1 MSTTTHIDN
10 NLVNSTM
17 SNTRYP
23 TIDSLSTITI
33 SNTDYDYPNIPGVN
47 DTIIWN
53 TQPTASLS
61 VQGES
66 TLNGDVK
73 ISGDLI
79 VQGVN
84 FKDMLEEINDKL
96 AILKPNPEL
105 EERWETLRELRRQY
119 VELEKD
125 ILEKEEIVRIL
136 KR

>member
-1 MSTTTHIDN
+1 MSITHINN
-10 NLVNSTM
+10 NLDYSTM
-17 SNTRYP
+17 SSTVYP

-33 SNTDYDYPNIPGVN
+33 SNTDYDYPNISGVN
-47 DTIIWN
+47 DTFTWN
-53 TQPTASLS
+53 NQPTASLS
-61 VQGES
+61 VQGKS
-66 TLNGDVK
+66 TLDGDVK

-105 EERWETLRELRRQY
+105 EERWEKLKELRRQY
-119 VELEKD
+119 MELEKD